1 MIFKIEIIFKSI
13 SEFYKYFLEDCKK
26 KITRKMAKNRKKKE
40 KYIEIKEFQ
49 IRL

>member
-1 MIFKIEIIFKSI
+1 MIFKSI